1 MNRLSIAVIG
11 SGISALSAAWHLS
24 RHHHVTVF
32 ERNGRLGGH
41 SNTVDVN
48 TGDGSVR
55 VDTGFIVFNPA
66 SYPNLVA
73 LFDHLGVDTPETNM
87 TFSASLDDGGYE
99 YSGSGPRGLFGQMSN
114 VASPRHWRMI
124 ADISRFF
131 KQAAAD
137 APGIDHSVSLGTW
150 LKQNRYSEAF
160 VHNHLTPM
168 AAAIWSTPSA
178 DVLDFPA
185 ASFMRF
191 FANHGLLK
199 VRNRPSWRTV
209 AGGSRQYVQKLVAQA
224 QFKVRTNSGI
234 TGVSRM
240 PDGVTITDCHG
251 GQHKFDHVVIGTHAD
266 EALAMLDDADATE
279 SNLLG
284 KFGYSEN
291 LAVLHTDPVQ
301 MPKRRRLWSS
311 WNYIERPDEAGENQ
325 LTVSYWMN
333 SLQPLR
339 TDTDLFV
346 TLNPAGTVEPASVL
360 RQFNYTHPVFNTA
373 AMDAQQDLWDLQ
385 GRRRTWFCGSYFGYG
400 FHEDALQSGLAVAE
414 DLTGC
419 PRPWVVENPSG
430 RIHRKSPALPE
441 PVREAAE

>member
-24 RHHHVTVF
+24 RHHRVTVF
-32 ERNGRLGGH
+32 ERDNRLGGH

-55 VDTGFIVFNPA
+55 VDTGFIVFNPH

-73 LFDHLGVDTPETNM
+73 LFDHLGVDTPTTNM

-99 YSGSGPRGLFGQMSN
+99 YSGSGARGLFGQMSN
-114 VASPRHWRMI
+114 LASPRHWRMI
-124 ADISRFF
+124 ADITRFF
-131 KQAAAD
+131 KQAATD
-137 APGIDHSVSLGTW
+137 AASIDLTMSLGAW
-150 LKQNRYSEAF
+150 LNQNRYSEVF
-160 VHNHLTPM
+160 VRNHLIPM

-209 AGGSRQYVQKLVAQA
+209 AGGSRQYVQKLVAGG
-224 QFKVRTNSGI
+224 QFEIRTDCGI
-234 TGVSRM
+234 TGVSRQ
-240 PDGVTITDCHG
+240 PGRVTLSDCHG
-251 GQHKFDHVVIGTHAD
+251 ERHVFDHVVIGTHAD
-266 EALAMLDDADATE
+266 EALAMLDDADAME
-279 SNLLG
+279 ANLLG
-284 KFGYSEN
+284 KFGYSQN
-291 LAVLHTDPVQ
+291 LAVLHTDPAH
-301 MPKRRRLWSS
+301 MPRRRKLWSS
-311 WNYIERPDEAGENQ
+311 WNYIERADEAGHNQ

-333 SLQPLR
+333 SLQQLK
-339 TDTDLFV
+339 TSTDLFV
-346 TLNPAGTVEPASVL
+346 TLNPAGRVEPSRVL
-360 RQFNYTHPVFNTA
+360 GQYNYTHPVFNTA
-373 AMDAQQDLWDLQ
+373 AMSAQRDLWDLQ

-414 DLTGC
+414 DLTDF
-419 PRPWVVENPSG
+419 PRPWAVADPSG
-430 RIHRKSPALPE
+430 RIHRKPVSLAE
-441 PVREAAE
+441 PICEAAE